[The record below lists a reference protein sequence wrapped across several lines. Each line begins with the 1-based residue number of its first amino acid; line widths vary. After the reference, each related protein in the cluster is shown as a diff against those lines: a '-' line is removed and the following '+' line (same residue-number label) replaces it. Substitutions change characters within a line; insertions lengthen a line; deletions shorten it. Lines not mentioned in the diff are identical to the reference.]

1 MVILQGEIEY
11 NQQLWSYERPLA
23 QNTMGNSTKYQDYIL
38 LGWKKKVMW
47 QIKPVLIRAFE
58 A

>member
-11 NQQLWSYERPLA
+11 NQQLWLYKRPLA
-23 QNTMGNSTKYQDYIL
+23 QDTTGDSTKYQDYVL
-38 LGWKKKVMW
+38 LGWKKIMW